1 MAMQKNTK
9 TANTK
14 TERKPKRE
22 YLKAADAV
30 GMTAYLESGEIWLR
44 SGNKPE
50 WAPGV
55 TINTGDHEALS
66 DWMRHITLENVT
78 VCVETRKGSD
88 GKEYPELLIR
98 GGDIGDVLF

>member
-1 MAMQKNTK
+1 MAMKKNTK
-9 TANTK
+9 TAST
-14 TERKPKRE
+14 KRE
-22 YLKAADAV
+22 YIKTADAI
-30 GMTAYLESGEIWLR
+30 GSTAYLESGEIWLR

-66 DWMRHITLENVT
+66 DWMRHITLEDVT

-88 GKEYPELLIR
+88 GKDYPELVIR
-98 GGDIGDVLF
+98 GGDIGDGPF